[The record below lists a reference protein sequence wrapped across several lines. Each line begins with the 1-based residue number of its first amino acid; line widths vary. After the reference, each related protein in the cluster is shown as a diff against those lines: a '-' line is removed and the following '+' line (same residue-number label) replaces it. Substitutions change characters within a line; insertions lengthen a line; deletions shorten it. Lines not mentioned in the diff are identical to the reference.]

1 MLSHHPP
8 KFGGDK
14 HCGSGYMMFLMVEG
28 QDWKHT
34 AYHINNSDP
43 GHVRLKYQLEK
54 NLKIILASPSKKG
67 DDKEKEKK

>member
-1 MLSHHPP
+1 
-8 KFGGDK
+8 
-14 HCGSGYMMFLMVEG
+14 MMFLMVEG
-28 QDWKHT
+28 QDWKHA

-54 NLKIILASPSKKG
+54 NLKINFASPPKKG